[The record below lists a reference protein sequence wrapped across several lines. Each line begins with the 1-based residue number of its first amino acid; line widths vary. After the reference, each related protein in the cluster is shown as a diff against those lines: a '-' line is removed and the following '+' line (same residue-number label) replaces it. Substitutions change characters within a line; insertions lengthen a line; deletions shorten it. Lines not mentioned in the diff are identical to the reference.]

1 MDENLQTN
9 ETPSQNNNN
18 LAVVGL
24 VLGIVACVF
33 IFIPLIGYIGTLC
46 GIGGIVVSV
55 MARKQGASGM
65 ATAGLVLS
73 IIATAFTF
81 IFFLACV
88 ACAAAGAGILSN
100 LPY

>member
-9 ETPSQNNNN
+9 ETPPQNNNS

-33 IFIPLIGYIGTLC
+33 IFIPLVGYIGTLC
-46 GIGGIVVSV
+46 GIGGIIVSV
-55 MARKQGASGM
+55 MARKQSASGM

-73 IIATAFTF
+73 VIATALTF
-81 IFFLACV
+81 IFFLACA
-88 ACAAAGAGILSN
+88 ACVAGAGSFLSG
-100 LPY
+100 LQ